1 MIQDVRTPPY
11 PHEVELRDGTL
22 VSIRPITPEDA
33 QREQE
38 FVRRLSP
45 ESRYFRF
52 MNTIRELSP
61 EMLEGATH
69 PDPAR
74 DIALVALTR
83 DGPEPRQIGVAR
95 CVRAD
100 PQVDRAEF
108 AIVVADEWQG
118 KGLGSLLMLELIGA
132 ARSRG
137 LRRLE
142 GWVLATNHAMLE
154 LMRSLGFEIGST
166 PDDART
172 RHVVKT
178 I

>member
-11 PHEVELRDGTL
+11 PHEVALRDGTL
-22 VSIRPITPEDA
+22 VSIRPIAPEDA
-33 QREQE
+33 QREQA
-38 FVRRLSP
+38 FVRGLSP

-74 DIALVALTR
+74 EVALVALIHEA
-83 DGPEPRQIGVAR
+83 PEPRQIGVAR

-100 PQVDRAEF
+100 PQADSAEF
-108 AIVVADEWQG
+108 AIVVADQWQG

-137 LRRLE
+137 VRRLE

-166 PDDART
+166 PDDARM
-172 RHVVKT
+172 RQVVKA

>member
-1 MIQDVRTPPY
+1 MIQDLSNPVY
-11 PHEVELRDGTL
+11 PREVELRDGTR
-22 VSIRPITPEDA
+22 VWIRPIAPEDA
-33 QREQE
+33 QREQL
-38 FVRRLSP
+38 FVRGLSP

-61 EMLEGATH
+61 EMLDSFTH

-74 DIALVALTR
+74 EIALVAITR
-83 DGPEPRQIGVAR
+83 DLLDPRQIGVAR

-100 PQVDRAEF
+100 AQADSAEF

-118 KGLGSLLMLELIGA
+118 KGLGSLLMRELIAA
-132 ARSRG
+132 ARARG

-154 LMRSLGFEIGST
+154 LMRALGFEAGGA
-166 PDDART
+166 PDDARM
-172 RHVVKT
+172 RHVTKT